1 MFYLMMFLMLQD
13 FPNTSAV
20 AHIAVRKHC
29 PEVRAMLQIL
39 FKVLRPNLGVTYFTA
54 LAVSAMLTVTP
65 TVCDGLMNS

>member
-1 MFYLMMFLMLQD
+1 MFYLIMFLMLQD

-29 PEVRAMLQIL
+29 PEVKAMLQIL

-54 LAVSAMLTVTP
+54 VSAMLTVTHA
-65 TVCDGLMNS
+65 VRDGLMNS

>member
-29 PEVRAMLQIL
+29 PEVKAMLQIL
-39 FKVLRPNLGVTYFTA
+39 FKVLRPNLGVTYFTT
-54 LAVSAMLTVTP
+54 VSAMLTVTHA
-65 TVCDGLMNS
+65 VRDGLMNS